1 MYLKLASIF
10 PYKYSIPAESDIQKV
25 IGALVAKKK
34 ELLEQADN
42 TESDEESDES
52 VKEKEKVSSSNLK
65 VPKKYIDF
73 MEELI
78 KEKNEKGSL
87 DNLKPME
94 ALELAKKRFKRLPGL
109 SRAEN
114 FKAFKSKFSY
124 KKALEKRQREKL
136 RRRAV
141 ADV

>member
-1 MYLKLASIF
+1 MYLKLVSLF
-10 PYKYSIPAESDIQKV
+10 PYKYSVPTENDIRKV

-34 ELLEQADN
+34 ELLKEADD
-42 TESDEESDES
+42 TESDEENDEGI
-52 VKEKEKVSSSNLK
+52 KEKAKVNVN
-65 VPKKYIDF
+65 VPQKYIDF
-73 MEELI
+73 IEEII
-78 KEKNEKGSL
+78 KEKNENGTL
-87 DNLKPME
+87 DSLKPKD